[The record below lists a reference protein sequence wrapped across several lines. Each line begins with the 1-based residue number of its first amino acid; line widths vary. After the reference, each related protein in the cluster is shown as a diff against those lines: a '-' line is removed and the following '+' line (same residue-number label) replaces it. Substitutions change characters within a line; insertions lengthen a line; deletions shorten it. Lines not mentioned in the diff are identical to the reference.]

1 MFGEEE
7 FKDALL
13 AYEMET
19 SPTGNDEF
27 THLRKQNTFFE
38 DIRTEE
44 SFREQIRLFVQ
55 HISGM
60 DRDDYKNRYVL
71 QTFLL
76 EFCRYLD
83 KDFLFTI
90 TEGKTF
96 FSLKKRLK
104 EFTGSIYETHKR
116 FTQAIALHSL
126 EHLLEDYGNLLRFLQ
141 EEEEET
147 LESRAGEGG
156 EGTGFWAGNKLW

>member
-27 THLRKQNTFFE
+27 THLRRKSTFFE
-38 DIRTEE
+38 DITNQEG
-44 SFREQIRLFVQ
+44 FLEQTQLFVQ
-55 HISGM
+55 LVSGM

-96 FSLKKRLK
+96 FTLKKQMK
-104 EFTGSIYETHKR
+104 EFTGSFYEAHKR

-126 EHLLEDYGNLLRFLQ
+126 EHLLEDYGNLLHFLQ
-141 EEEEET
+141 GEEEET
-147 LESRAGEGG
+147 IESVAEEEG
-156 EGTGFWAGNKLW
+156 EGTGFWAGNKMW

>member
-1 MFGEEE
+1 MFGVDE
-7 FKDALL
+7 FQDALL

-27 THLRKQNTFFE
+27 THLRRKNTFFE
-38 DIRTEE
+38 DVQTEE
-44 SFREQIRLFVQ
+44 TFREQIHLFVQ
-55 HISGM
+55 LISKMG
-60 DRDDYKNRYVL
+60 RDEYKNRYVL
-71 QTFLL
+71 QSFLL

-96 FSLKKRLK
+96 FTLKKQMK
-104 EFTGSIYETHKR
+104 EFTGSVYETNKR

-126 EHLLEDYGNLLRFLQ
+126 EHLLEDYGNLLQFLQ
-141 EEEEET
+141 DEEGPPET
-147 LESRAGEGG
+147 GTGEGG
-156 EGTGFWAGNKLW
+156 EGNGFWAGNKLW